1 MTKTRVTRSVGVAA
15 LVAAG
20 LIFAAAPAS
29 ATSAGPRDTPR
40 IGDSVDR
47 NQVREHDRIRKQQV
61 RQTQGQSKE
70 RAFFGPLYEGRD
82 SPWQRMKRAFD

>member
-1 MTKTRVTRSVGVAA
+1 MTKTRVTSSVGVAA

-20 LIFAAAPAS
+20 LVFAAAPAS

-40 IGDSVDR
+40 IGDTVDR
-47 NQVREHDRIRKQQV
+47 KQVREHDQVRTQQV

>member
-1 MTKTRVTRSVGVAA
+1 MTKTRVKTSVGVAA

-20 LIFAAAPAS
+20 FVFVAAPAS
-29 ATSAGPRDTPR
+29 ATSVGPRDKPQ

-47 NQVREHDRIRKQQV
+47 KQVREHDRIRKQQV
-61 RQTQGQSKE
+61 RQTQGESKE

>member
-1 MTKTRVTRSVGVAA
+1 MTKTRVKSSVGVAA

-20 LIFAAAPAS
+20 LMIAAAPAS

-40 IGDSVDR
+40 FGDTVDR
-47 NQVREHDRIRKQQV
+47 KQVRDHDRVRKQQV